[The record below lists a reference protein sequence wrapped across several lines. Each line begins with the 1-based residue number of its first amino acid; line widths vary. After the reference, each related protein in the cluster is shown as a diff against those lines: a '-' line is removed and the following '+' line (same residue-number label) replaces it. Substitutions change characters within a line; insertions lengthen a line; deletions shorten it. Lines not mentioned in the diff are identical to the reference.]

1 MSYFNRTTLFYI
13 DLCLIMIKV
22 VYIIISNHLKKG
34 DFIMT
39 KKVAVILANEFEDI
53 EYTSPKEALENAG
66 FETEVIGDT
75 ANSEVVGKHGE
86 KVNVDV
92 SIADAKPQ
100 NYDALLIPGGFSPD
114 HLRGDAEGR
123 YGTFA
128 KYFTKNDVPA
138 FAICHGPQILIDTDD
153 LNGRTLTA
161 VLNVRKDLS
170 NAGAQV
176 VDESVVVDNN
186 IVTSRTPDDLDDFN
200 REIVKQLQD

>member
-1 MSYFNRTTLFYI
+1 MA
-13 DLCLIMIKV
+13 
-22 VYIIISNHLKKG
+22 
-34 DFIMT
+34 
-39 KKVAVILANEFEDI
+39 KKVAIIVTDEFEDS
-53 EYTSPKEALENAG
+53 ELTSPKEAIEEAG
-66 FETEVIGDT
+66 HETVIIGDES
-75 ANSEVVGKHGE
+75 NSEVVGKHGA
-86 KVNVDV
+86 KATVDV
-92 SIADAKPQ
+92 SIADAQPED
-100 NYDALLIPGGFSPD
+100 YDGLLIPGGFSPD
-114 HLRGDAEGR
+114 HLRGDSEGR

-128 KYFTKNDVPA
+128 KYFTKNDVPT

-200 REIVKQLQD
+200 REIVNQLND

>member
-1 MSYFNRTTLFYI
+1 MA
-13 DLCLIMIKV
+13 
-22 VYIIISNHLKKG
+22 
-34 DFIMT
+34 
-39 KKVAVILANEFEDI
+39 KKVAIIVTDEFEDS
-53 EYTSPKEALENAG
+53 ELTSPKEAIEEAG
-66 FETEVIGDT
+66 HETVIIGDE
-75 ANSEVVGKHGE
+75 ANSEVVGKHGA
-86 KVNVDV
+86 KATVDIG
-92 SIADAKPQ
+92 IADAQPED
-100 NYDALLIPGGFSPD
+100 YDGLLIPGGFSPD
-114 HLRGDAEGR
+114 HLRGDSEGR

-128 KYFTKNDVPA
+128 KYFTKNDVPT

-200 REIVKQLQD
+200 REIVNQLND

>member
-1 MSYFNRTTLFYI
+1 MA
-13 DLCLIMIKV
+13 
-22 VYIIISNHLKKG
+22 
-34 DFIMT
+34 
-39 KKVAVILANEFEDI
+39 KKVAIILANEFEDI
-53 EYTSPKEALENAG
+53 ELTSPKEAIEEAG
-66 FETEVIGDT
+66 HETVIIGDV
-75 ANSEVVGKHGE
+75 ANHEVVGKHGE
-86 KVNVDV
+86 KVTIDV
-92 SIADAKPQ
+92 SIADAKPED
-100 NYDALLIPGGFSPD
+100 YDGLLIPGGFAPD
-114 HLRGDAEGR
+114 HLRGDEEGR

-153 LNGRTLTA
+153 LKGRTLTA

-200 REIVKQLQD
+200 KTIVEQLK

>member
-1 MSYFNRTTLFYI
+1 MA
-13 DLCLIMIKV
+13 
-22 VYIIISNHLKKG
+22 
-34 DFIMT
+34 
-39 KKVAVILANEFEDI
+39 KKVAIILSNEFEDI
-53 EYTSPKEALENAG
+53 ELTSPKEAIEEAD
-66 FETEVIGDT
+66 FETEIIGDT
-75 ANSEVVGKHGE
+75 ANAEVVGKHGE
-86 KVNVDV
+86 KVTVDV
-92 SIADAKPQ
+92 SIADAKPED
-100 NYDALLIPGGFSPD
+100 YDGLLIPGGFSPD

-170 NAGAQV
+170 NAGANV

-200 REIVKQLQD
+200 REIVKQLQA